1 MFRETASP
9 TRLYLSLKP
18 YGAASKQ
25 PLRLSAS
32 STRLWYYLKPYIA
45 ACKQL
50 WRETASPSRPSLW
63 AWDWLQSSWPPSTN
77 TPLTAMLTGI
87 HNKFLNR
94 SNRLK
99 KGLSDWFLTLIHHE
113 NLFRYLKYQHNLT
126 RSLSQTKKSYWRRKQ
141 ACFQGCTQT
150 LSDATP
156 PTVKIHPFSKPPY
169 FWTSNAI
176 LMPFSLFYD

>member
-1 MFRETASP
+1 MFKETASP

-50 WRETASPSRPSLW
+50 WRETASPSRPSLS

-126 RSLSQTKKSYWRRKQ
+126 RSLSQTKKDIEEEDKPASKAARR
-141 ACFQGCTQT
+141 
-150 LSDATP
+150 
-156 PTVKIHPFSKPPY
+156 PFPMQLHQQSRSTHSVNHRTFEPVMRFWCPSVY
-169 FWTSNAI
+169 FMT
-176 LMPFSLFYD
+176 